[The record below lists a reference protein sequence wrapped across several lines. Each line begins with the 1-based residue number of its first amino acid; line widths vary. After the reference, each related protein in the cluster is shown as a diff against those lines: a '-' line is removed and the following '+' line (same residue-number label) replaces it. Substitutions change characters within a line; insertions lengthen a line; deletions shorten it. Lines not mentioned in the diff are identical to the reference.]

1 MNRPLSILPR
11 FIIIGIAL
19 PGLLADAT
27 TAEVITNFPVAD
39 TDLQMANPTS
49 NFGSSPDIVSGGLG
63 MNSGF
68 DVRRI
73 LLKFDFSGQ
82 IPPQA
87 IINSVILT
95 VNVIFHL
102 PAGGTGPA
110 STFDLRRV
118 LQDWG
123 EMEATWDNRLS
134 TTAWNSPGAAGAGD
148 SIGTASS
155 TVFVSGLGSYV
166 FPSTAALVA
175 DVQDCVANPGTN
187 FGWLLMSESEAT
199 PQTARHFASR
209 EDPVNTPYIVVDYSP
224 PPPPLVISGCTLI
237 GGSLRFSFNAQ
248 SNRTYGI
255 ESRSFRT
262 GEAWSTL
269 TNFVARPF
277 DTVITFSEPLTS
289 SNRCYRVKTP

>member
-1 MNRPLSILPR
+1 MNRLLS
-11 FIIIGIAL
+11 FL
-19 PGLLADAT
+19 PGVIVAIVSLGLGIEATDA
-27 TAEVITNFPVAD
+27 EIITNFPVAD

-82 IPPQA
+82 IPPKA
-87 IINSVILT
+87 IINSAALT
-95 VNVIFHL
+95 VNVIGHL
-102 PAGGTGPA
+102 PAGGTGPD

-123 EMEATWDNRLS
+123 EMEATWNNWS
-134 TTAWNSPGAAGAGD
+134 SANAWNSPGAAGAGD
-148 SIGTASS
+148 SISTASS
-155 TVFVSGLGSYV
+155 TVFISGLGSYV
-166 FPSTAALVA
+166 FPSTAAIVA
-175 DVQDCVANPGTN
+175 DMRDWLANPGTN
-187 FGWLLMSESEAT
+187 FGWLLMSENEA

-209 EDPVNTPYIVVDYSP
+209 EDPVNTPYIVVDYSLP
-224 PPPPLVISGCTLI
+224 PPALVISGCTLI

-269 TNFVARPF
+269 TNFAAQPF
-277 DTVITFSEPLTS
+277 DSVITFSEPVTS
-289 SNRCYRVKTP
+289 SNRCYRVRTP

>member
-1 MNRPLSILPR
+1 MCSQ
-11 FIIIGIAL
+11 AAV
-19 PGLLADAT
+19 ADI
-27 TAEVITNFPVAD
+27 ITNFPVAD
-39 TDLQMANPTS
+39 TDLQKANPTN
-49 NFGSSPDIVSGGLG
+49 NFGSSPDMVAGGLG
-63 MNSGF
+63 MNSGL

-87 IINSVILT
+87 IINSATVT
-95 VNVIFHL
+95 VNVIDHL
-102 PAGGTGPA
+102 PGSGTGPD

-118 LQDWG
+118 LQDWR
-123 EMEATWDNRLS
+123 EMEATWNNWSS
-134 TTAWNSPGAAGAGD
+134 TNAWNTPGAAGAGD
-148 SIGTASS
+148 SISAASS
-155 TVFVSGLGSYV
+155 TVFISGLGSYV

-175 DVQDCVANPGTN
+175 DVQNYVANPGTN
-187 FGWLLMSESEAT
+187 FGWLLMSESEA

-224 PPPPLVISGCTLI
+224 PPPPLVISGCKLV

-255 ESRSFRT
+255 EFRGFGA
-262 GEAWSTL
+262 GEPWSIL
-269 TNFVARPF
+269 TNFAAQSF

>member
-1 MNRPLSILPR
+1 MNRPQS
-11 FIIIGIAL
+11 FL
-19 PGLLADAT
+19 PGFMVAVLSLGLRIGAADADI
-27 TAEVITNFPVAD
+27 VTNFPVAD
-39 TDLQMANPTS
+39 TDLQKASPTN
-49 NFGSSPDIVSGGLG
+49 NFGSSLDLVSGGLG

-87 IINSVILT
+87 VINSATLT

-102 PAGGTGPA
+102 PAGGMGPD
-110 STFDLRRV
+110 STFGLRRV
-118 LQDWG
+118 LQDWN
-123 EMEATWDNRLS
+123 ETEATWNNRSS
-134 TTAWNSPGAAGAGD
+134 TNAWSSPGAAGTGD
-148 SIGTASS
+148 SISTASS
-155 TVFVSGLGSYV
+155 TVFVSALGSYV
-166 FPSTAALVA
+166 FPSTTALMA
-175 DVQDCVANPGTN
+175 DVQEYVANPGKN
-187 FGWLLMSESEAT
+187 FGWLLMSESEA

-224 PPPPLVISGCTLI
+224 PPPALVISGCTLI

-255 ESRSFRT
+255 ESRSFRS

-269 TNFVARPF
+269 TNFAAQPF

-289 SNRCYRVKTP
+289 SNRCYRVKKP